1 MSWRSAQTDTSPMDR
16 FGLTENER
24 DDDTESRDVEKH
36 AQDVLYDYCE
46 VFPP

>member
-1 MSWRSAQTDTSPMDR
+1 MDR

-36 AQDVLYDYCE
+36 AQFLSTAKS
-46 VFPP
+46 FP